1 MCCGEVRAILV
12 RASELR
18 TREVVNIN
26 DGRKLGNVIDVDID
40 LESGKLRAIVVPGPR
55 GMLNL
60 FSRSDDAVIP
70 WDRIKRIG
78 QDVILVEHRPSSP
91 SSLK

>member
-12 RASELR
+12 RTSELR

-26 DGRKLGNVIDVDID
+26 DGRKLGNIIDVDID
-40 LESGKLRAIVVPGPR
+40 LESGKLRAIIVPGPR
-55 GMLNL
+55 GMLSL
-60 FSRSDDAVIP
+60 FSRSDDVVIP
-70 WDRIKRIG
+70 WDKIKRIG

-91 SSLK
+91 SALR